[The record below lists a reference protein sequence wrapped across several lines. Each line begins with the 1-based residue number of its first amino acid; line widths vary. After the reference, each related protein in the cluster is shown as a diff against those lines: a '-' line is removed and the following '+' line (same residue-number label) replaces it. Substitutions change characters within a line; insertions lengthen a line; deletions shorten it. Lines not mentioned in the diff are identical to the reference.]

1 MENQMELFFEKIKE
15 QMSVQ
20 TKQITELVTRIEM
33 LQHKINFLED
43 NKRRHNLILFGVS
56 ESEQEGSLLDYVKT
70 TIEKETKITIQPHE
84 INTVQRLGAKGKGT
98 RPLLVSF
105 TSIWKRNLILK
116 NKNRKHNPT
125 KSTITIK
132 EDFSKDVLLKRK
144 ELIPQLLQE
153 KEKGKIAYLK
163 KDKLI
168 IIDPKEANPM
178 KRKRNPKESPNDK
191 TNTNR
196 PSFKIPNTSNI
207 FDYMTRARSS
217 SCSDLKN

>member
-1 MENQMELFFEKIKE
+1 
-15 QMSVQ
+15 MSVQ
-20 TKQITELVTRIEM
+20 TKQITESVIRSVLESIDKKLRSIIEENETLKTKVEM

-43 NKRRHNLILFGVS
+43 NKRRHNLIFLGVS
-56 ESEQEGSLLDYVKT
+56 ETEQDVFLLDYTKT

-84 INTVQRLGAKGKGT
+84 INTVQRLGTKGKGT

-116 NKNRKHNPT
+116 NKKRKQNPT

-132 EDFSKDVLLKRK
+132 EDFSNDVLLKRK

-153 KEKGKIAYLK
+153 KEKGNRKEFSYLK

-168 IIDPKEANPM
+168 IIDPK
-178 KRKRNPKESPNDK
+178 
-191 TNTNR
+191 
-196 PSFKIPNTSNI
+196 
-207 FDYMTRARSS
+207 
-217 SCSDLKN
+217 